1 MIELKDISKAFV
13 ESTWQTLIPVV
24 RPHWVQVLRGISL
37 TVNKGEIVGLLG
49 PNGAGKTTL
58 IKILATLVLPDS
70 GSGIVNRFD
79 LFTQPDQ
86 VRKVIGLVNTS
97 ERSFYW
103 RLTGRQNLLFFAAL
117 WGITGSEA
125 NTRVDKILYFLDL
138 SDKANTSFMK
148 YSTGQQQRLALAR
161 ALIPDPPVL
170 LMDEPTRSLD
180 PVAASE
186 LRRFV
191 KTDLSEQMNKTVV
204 WCTHNLKEAEEICDR
219 LFFIHKGKIIASGSM
234 TEMRRLLGRDD
245 TVYIQADRLPE
256 KTLMENFNIDQI
268 EILSKKKNGY
278 GYMEGVLRVAPDR
291 IPDLLRELVSQGI
304 SIYGCIPRQASLETI
319 FDKILGHQE
328 MGNET

>member
-186 LRRFV
+186 LRQFV

-219 LFFIHKGKIIASGSM
+219 LFFIHKGKIIASGSL

-256 KTLMENFNIDQI
+256 KTLMENFNIEQI
-268 EILSKKKNGY
+268 EILSKKN

>member
-219 LFFIHKGKIIASGSM
+219 LFFIHKGKIIASGSL

-256 KTLMENFNIDQI
+256 KTLMENFNIEQI
-268 EILSKKKNGY
+268 EILSKKN